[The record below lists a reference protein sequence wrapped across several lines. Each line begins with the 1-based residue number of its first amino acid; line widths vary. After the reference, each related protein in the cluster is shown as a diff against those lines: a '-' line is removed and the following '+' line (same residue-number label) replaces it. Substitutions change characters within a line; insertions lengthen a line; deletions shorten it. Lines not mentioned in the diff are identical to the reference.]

1 MKNAT
6 QVQSTKYRFAQDQ
19 DTPDLTQETPMKTVR
34 DACQLQPNSLS
45 IKLSDQI
52 EQLDEL
58 ISAQGDG
65 TEFFEK
71 TYITQGMQDLISE
84 GIARLA
90 GASSQAVFHLKQAMG
105 GGKTHLLVG
114 FGLLA
119 RHTKL
124 RKTYCAGM
132 PHASAFKGASIAAFN
147 GRNNPDHFF
156 WGEIA
161 NQLGKGDQFKV
172 FWTSGPKA
180 PDEKDWLKVFE
191 GDQPVLVLLDE
202 MPPYFH
208 YLDTQKVGNGTVADI
223 ATRAFANLLTAAGKK
238 KNVCIVVSDLAAA
251 YDAGTKLINR
261 ALEDARSEL
270 GRQER
275 NITPVDLAAN
285 EIYDILRKR
294 LFKSLPD
301 KAEVVDIA
309 DAFGRKLEEAAKSKT
324 ASRGAEAIADEI
336 AATYPFLPRL
346 KNVIALFKEN
356 EQFKQTRGLIE
367 LVSRLLKSVWERK
380 DNDIFLIGPQHFDLS
395 IPEVRDK
402 LTEISGMRDVIAKDL
417 WDSQQSA
424 HAQVIDLQTGK
435 EAATQLGSLLLT
447 ASLSTAVNAVKGL
460 TAEEM
465 VECLTT
471 PLREPSDFLAAF
483 EELEKVAWYLHHNEG
498 RYYFDRQENL
508 TKLLQSLAQ
517 DAPQNQVDDLVR
529 HRLRDMFKA
538 SRKTCYEDVLPLP
551 TLEDVADRVR
561 KGRVLLIVSP
571 DAKIPPEEVQKFF
584 DGLSQKNNLCV
595 LTGDKTA
602 MGSVEKSARQHFAAQ
617 KADGRIAKGH
627 PQRDDLERK
636 QQSYEQDFNSTI
648 LNLFDKVLFPIQ
660 RAGKS
665 PQLAAKTLDM
675 TRDGTKP
682 FNGEEQIEKTL
693 TSNPLKLYLDVE
705 KEFDAIRD
713 KAQDLLWP
721 ENQDE
726 ARWSDVADRYAEQ
739 SGMYW
744 LPPKGIETLK
754 SIACN
759 RGLWEDMGNGYVT
772 KKPKKKCTSAQVIA
786 ESDPDDSGNVRL
798 RINAQNAGPAPRIHY
813 AEDALVSDTSPQLK
827 DQAITTSALRL
838 NILVVDPSG
847 QYETGD
853 PVTWSNKLVLRNKL
867 SENGGKR
874 SVELFVVPRGAI
886 RYTLDGSE
894 PRDGMPYE
902 GPIEIGDGEVLL
914 SAFAEADGLE
924 TKTPIRFPAKGK
936 KGVQVDDVKPGKLV
950 SRTGRKLDS
959 RIKTFEGLKQ
969 AAEKSLTFEGIA
981 LNVGQGNQVVAIN
994 VGEIAVDA
1002 AFIQA
1007 LLTKVLEKFTAD
1019 TPITMSFRKCHFS
1032 SGHDLK
1038 DFAAKMGIELQQGD
1052 VEQ

>member
-1 MKNAT
+1 
-6 QVQSTKYRFAQDQ
+6 
-19 DTPDLTQETPMKTVR
+19 MKTVR
-34 DACQLQPNSLS
+34 DACQLQPNALS

-58 ISAQGDG
+58 ITAEGNG
-65 TEFFEK
+65 AAFFEK
-71 TYITQGMQDLISE
+71 THVTHGMQDLISE

-90 GASSQAVFHLKQAMG
+90 GASTQAIFHLKQAMG

-119 RHTKL
+119 KHPDL
-124 RKTYCAGM
+124 RKTHCGGM
-132 PHASAFKGASIAAFN
+132 PNATAFKSARIAAFN

-161 NQLGKGDQFKV
+161 NQLDKGDQFNA

-180 PDEKDWLKVFE
+180 PDEKNWLKLFE
-191 GDQPVLVLLDE
+191 GDQPVLILLDE

-238 KNVCIVVSDLAAA
+238 KNVCVVVSDLAAA
-251 YDAGTKLINR
+251 YDTGAKLIYR

-275 NITPVDLAAN
+275 SITPVDLAAN

-294 LFKSLPD
+294 LFKSLPN
-301 KAEVVDIA
+301 KAEIEDVA
-309 DAFGRKLEEAAKSKT
+309 ETFGRKLEEAAKSKT
-324 ASRGAEAIADEI
+324 ANRGAEAIADEI
-336 AATYPFLPRL
+336 AATYPFHPRL

-367 LVSRLLKSVWERK
+367 LVSRLLRSVWDRQA
-380 DNDIFLIGPQHFDLS
+380 NDVFLIGPQHFDLA

-402 LTEISGMRDVIAKDL
+402 LTEISAMRDVIAKDL

-424 HAQVIDLQTGK
+424 HAQIIDLQTGK
-435 EAATQLGSLLLT
+435 EAATQIGALLLT

-460 TAEEM
+460 TREEM
-465 VECLTT
+465 VECLTS

-483 EELEKVAWYLHHNEG
+483 DELEKVAWYVHHTPEF

-508 TKLLQSLAQ
+508 TKLLQSLAH
-517 DAPQNQVDDLVR
+517 DAPQNQVDDLIR
-529 HRLRDMFKA
+529 HRLREMFKA
-538 SRKTCYEDVLPLP
+538 SRKTGYEDVLPLP
-551 TLEDVADRVR
+551 KLEEVADRVR

-571 DAKIPPEEVQKFF
+571 DSKIPPEEVQKFF

-602 MGSVEKSARQHFAAQ
+602 MGSVEKAARQFFAAQ
-617 KADGRIAKGH
+617 KADGRIPKGH

-636 QQSYEQDFNSTI
+636 QQSYEQDFNSTV

-660 RAGKS
+660 RAGKP
-665 PQLAAKTLDM
+665 PQLAPKALDM
-675 TRDGTKP
+675 TRDATKP
-682 FNGEEQIEKTL
+682 FNGEEQVEKTL
-693 TSNPLKLYLDVE
+693 VSNPLKLFLDVE

-721 ENQDE
+721 ENQVE

-739 SGMYW
+739 AGMPW
-744 LPPKGIETLK
+744 LPPRGLDTLK

-759 RGLWEDMGNGYVT
+759 RGLWEDLGNGYVT
-772 KKPKKKCTSAQVIA
+772 KSPKKKRTSVQVIA
-786 ESDPDDSGNVRL
+786 DSEPDDDGKVRL
-798 RINAQNAGPAPRIHY
+798 RINPQNAGPAPRTHL
-813 AEDALVSDTSPQLK
+813 AEDGPVSDASPQVK
-827 DQAITTSALRL
+827 DQTYTTSALRV
-838 NILVVDPSG
+838 NFLVFDPSS

-853 PVTWSNKLVLRNKL
+853 PVTWTNKLVLRNRLIEK
-867 SENGGKR
+867 GGKR
-874 SVELFVVPRGAI
+874 QVELFVAPRGSI

-894 PRDGMPYE
+894 PREGVAYE
-902 GPIEIGDGEVLL
+902 GAIAIGDGDVLL
-914 SAFAEADGLE
+914 RAFAEADKLE
-924 TKTPIRFPAKGK
+924 VKSDFRFPAKGK
-936 KGVQVDDVKPGKLV
+936 QGVQIDDVKPCRLV

-959 RIKTFEGLKQ
+959 RAKTFEGLKQ
-969 AAEKSLTFEGIA
+969 AAEKSVTFEGIV
-981 LNVGQGNQVVAIN
+981 LTVGQGNQMIAIN
-994 VGEIAVDA
+994 VGEIPVDA
-1002 AFIQA
+1002 GFIGE
-1007 LLTKVLEKFTAD
+1007 LLTKVLEKFNTD
-1019 TPITMSFRKCHFS
+1019 SPVTMTFRKGHFP

-1038 DFAAKMGIELQQGD
+1038 DFAQKLGIELQTGD